1 MYLRDYPEG
10 VKGVAGPECYIHSR
24 HIGDTEKGEGPQVYL
39 ESQFQCLQVLE
50 VIGQTLGG
58 RTVTEWVLLH
68 TGAGAGNAT
77 KLNHLCSLC
86 WVEMLLTSSLDLVLG
101 SSL

>member
-1 MYLRDYPEG
+1 M
-10 VKGVAGPECYIHSR
+10 
-24 HIGDTEKGEGPQVYL
+24 IGE
-39 ESQFQCLQVLE
+39 
-50 VIGQTLGG
+50 TLGG
-58 RTVTEWVLLH
+58 RTVTEWGLLH

-86 WVEMLLTSSLDLVLG
+86 WVEMLCTSSLDLVLG